1 MSKHI
6 HILGI
11 CGTFMGSIAVLARQ
25 LGYTVT
31 GCDANVYPPM
41 STYLEAQGIEIVPG
55 FDAEQLAQFPA
66 DEFII
71 GNVMSRG
78 KPVLEAL
85 LNQRLPYYSGP
96 AWLAQNVLQDKKV
109 IVVAGTHGKTTTSSM
124 LAWIL
129 EYAGRSP
136 GFLIGGITE
145 NFGVSSRVTDS
156 DWFVVE
162 GDEYDTAFCDKRSKF
177 VHYRPHIALLNNL
190 EFDHADIFPDIS
202 AIQTQFHHLVRIVP
216 EQGWV
221 VSNQDAPY
229 LEEVLAQGCWSQ
241 QSHFGAHAAWQAQS
255 IATDHSAFSV
265 WHEGLQVGEI
275 DYDLMGEHNQQNAL
289 AAIATANA
297 AGVDVATSCAALAN
311 FKNAKRRMEHR
322 GEVNGICVYDDF
334 AHHPTAIRLTLEGM
348 QKRVNGE
355 GRVFAVLE
363 PRSNTM
369 RMNYHGH
376 ALRDALQY
384 CDQGFVYQAP
394 SLTWEL
400 DATLAGSEVP
410 LSVYK
415 DFDALVEAICLY
427 AEPGD
432 HIVVMSNGGFGNIH
446 QKLLSALANKS
457 VIA

>member
-41 STYLEAQGIEIVPG
+41 STYLEAQGIEIVQG
-55 FDAEQLAQFPA
+55 FGAEQLARFPA

-71 GNVMSRG
+71 GNVISRG

-85 LNQRLPYYSGP
+85 LNQRLPYFSGP
-96 AWLAQNVLQDKKV
+96 AWLAQNVLQNKKV

-129 EYAGRSP
+129 DYAGRSP
-136 GFLIGGITE
+136 GFLIGGIPE
-145 NFGVSSRVTDS
+145 NFGVSSRVTNS
-156 DWFVVE
+156 EWFVVE

-177 VHYRPHIALLNNL
+177 VHCRPHIALLNNL
-190 EFDHADIFPDIS
+190 EFDHADIFPDIH

-221 VSNQDAPY
+221 VSNDDAPY
-229 LEEVLAQGCWSQ
+229 LDEVLAQGCWSQ
-241 QSHFGAHAAWQAQS
+241 QSQFGSQAAWQAKS
-255 IATDHSAFSV
+255 IEADHSVFSV
-265 WHEGLQVGEI
+265 WHEGVQVGEV

-289 AAIATANA
+289 AAIATAYA
-297 AGVDVATSCAALAN
+297 AGIDVDMSCVALTQ
-311 FKNAKRRMEHR
+311 FKNAKRRMECR
-322 GEVNGICVYDDF
+322 GEVKGVCVYDDF
-334 AHHPTAIRLTLEGM
+334 AHHPTAIRLTLEGI
-348 QKRVNGE
+348 QKRVKGE

-369 RMNYHGH
+369 RMNYHGQ

-400 DATLAGSEVP
+400 DETLAGSEVL

-415 DFDALVEAICLY
+415 DFDTLVDAICVH

-432 HIVVMSNGGFGNIH
+432 QVVVMSNGGFGNIH
-446 QKLLSALANKS
+446 QKLLSALAKKP